1 MHVCASFVV
10 VLLHLSD
17 ARAAIQLAKMIKYM
31 GGTLSC
37 DIVFGLFMVSWL
49 ITRQILF
56 TLVVAST
63 YSDLPYYIP
72 FKWDP
77 ANGYYITRDIYIGFL
92 VLLGLLQVRS
102 VSSL

>member
-1 MHVCASFVV
+1 MHICALLAA
-10 VLLHLSD
+10 VLPLLSD
-17 ARAAIQLAKMIKYM
+17 ARAAIQLAKMMKYM

-49 ITRQILF
+49 ITRHILF
-56 TLVVAST
+56 MLVIFST
-63 YSDLPYYIP
+63 YTDLPYYIP

-77 ANGYYITRDIYIGFL
+77 ANGHYATNGVYIGFL
-92 VLLGLLQVRS
+92 TLLGLLQVRS